1 MRLLFC
7 FIALKKQIVLQV
19 IKLLPF
25 FAEMK
30 IERVWLTDT
39 AVWIRTNEGKE
50 ACELFADYPRLRY
63 ATKEQL
69 VDFTTDEFGIHWE
82 ELDEDLSFEG
92 FFEKQEPIALYQLFM
107 AHPELNV
114 SALARRMGI
123 SQSLMAQYI
132 SGKKN
137 ASKARMALILD
148 TIHAVGREL
157 AAV

>member
-1 MRLLFC
+1 
-7 FIALKKQIVLQV
+7 
-19 IKLLPF
+19 
-25 FAEMK
+25 MK
-30 IERVWLTDT
+30 IEKVWLTDT
-39 AVWIRTNEGKE
+39 AVWIRTDEGKE

-69 VDFTTDEFGIHWE
+69 FDFTTDDFGIHWE
-82 ELDEDLSFEG
+82 KLDEDLSFEG
-92 FFEKQEPIALYQLFM
+92 FFEKQEPTALYQLFM

-137 ASKARMALILD
+137 ASKARMTLILD
-148 TIHAVGREL
+148 TIHDVGREL
-157 AAV
+157 AEV

>member
-1 MRLLFC
+1 
-7 FIALKKQIVLQV
+7 
-19 IKLLPF
+19 
-25 FAEMK
+25 MK
-30 IERVWLTDT
+30 IEKVWLTDT
-39 AVWIRTNEGKE
+39 AVWIRTDEGKE

-69 VDFTTDEFGIHWE
+69 VDFKIDEFGIHWE

-92 FFEKQEPIALYQLFM
+92 FFEKQEPTTLYQLFM

-137 ASKARMALILD
+137 ASKARMTLILD